1 MSHTCATNG
10 DLFCRECAVSN
21 LLAQRKEIKRLEK
34 EWEREKAE
42 LEDADLRREAEAKE
56 NELTEFE
63 NTMAG
68 FGEKRKRLDFE
79 SNTAGRDKR
88 RRASGTDQDM
98 SMGSTGSEK
107 SSKQSSQSFW
117 VPGLTPS
124 SGNQT
129 PIHSKPPKMNPVCP
143 ASKVESPHHYSLKSL
158 VEVNFTL
165 ESDST
170 KGPTAICPSC
180 KKSLTNASKAVLT
193 KPCGHVLC
201 KPCVTKFMKPAEGPD
216 PHAKIIEVSDS
227 DVGRILCYVC
237 ETDVTEL
244 YADATGDK
252 EGRKARKDKGEK
264 EKVKP
269 GLVEINTEGTGF
281 AAGGN
286 NMAKKEGVAF
296 QC

>member
-1 MSHTCATNG
+1 
-10 DLFCRECAVSN
+10 
-21 LLAQRKEIKRLEK
+21 
-34 EWEREKAE
+34 
-42 LEDADLRREAEAKE
+42 
-56 NELTEFE
+56 
-63 NTMAG
+63 
-68 FGEKRKRLDFE
+68 
-79 SNTAGRDKR
+79 
-88 RRASGTDQDM
+88 
-98 SMGSTGSEK
+98 
-107 SSKQSSQSFW
+107 
-117 VPGLTPS
+117 
-124 SGNQT
+124 
-129 PIHSKPPKMNPVCP
+129 
-143 ASKVESPHHYSLKSL
+143 
-158 VEVNFTL
+158 
-165 ESDST
+165 
-170 KGPTAICPSC
+170 
-180 KKSLTNASKAVLT
+180 
-193 KPCGHVLC
+193 
-201 KPCVTKFMKPAEGPD
+201 MKPAEGPD